1 MILAEVTT
9 CRETLFWSLLFLW
22 SQQQK
27 KVLLLEY
34 AQHKQ
39 GHFPSL
45 SVFLLVSLLSHIYYC
60 FWGTSMQLVDV
71 ENHQSLVLLQAML
84 RSAVSRAILVE
95 WTYQSLLKSSQV
107 VAATIEKIALLSLSE
122 WLAKWDRTSD
132 KPSRKSLRTAS
143 QIHSCQY
150 GWIVWLDCCSVD
162 VQPILCQNE
171 TWKSFAKRLKLCFW
185 SCHFLCIAVNLSKTR
200 CCKLLTAVDQ
210 FWPSLYASA
219 VE

>member
-1 MILAEVTT
+1 MILAEVST

-107 VAATIEKIALLSLSE
+107 VAATIGKIALLSLSE

-150 GWIVWLDCCSVD
+150 GWIVWPGLLQCWCAANSV
-162 VQPILCQNE
+162 PNE
-171 TWKSFAKRLKLCFW
+171 TWKRFRKRLKLCFW

-200 CCKLLTAVDQ
+200 CCKLLTAGRSVLAE
-210 FWPSLYASA
+210 LYASA